1 MIDDFQEQLATKS
14 EILKDH
20 IKESAGKCT
29 RLMIILGLLPQ
40 LLVILSQIIL
50 VIYSMISK
58 NSSLILDK
66 EFLNIVLGIVPGIL
80 VDILVIIIGLKSA
93 NLSIK
98 RDIFKKVKYSKSII
112 PLGMISVGG
121 VLLVS
126 TGIYLIY
133 STIIQIIGL
142 TIPAPDF
149 TFPSS
154 MSMQVIYILYIC
166 ILGPLL
172 EEIIFR
178 GIVLK
183 SMKKHGEFTAVIFT
197 SIIFAMF
204 HLNLVQFMTP
214 LLLGILLAFVTVK
227 TDSIVP
233 AIIIHMFNNTIATV
247 ISCISGYNQILSS
260 IISTIII
267 MGGVIGL
274 IIFINKYKND
284 FKLMVRE
291 NNKIFSFKKRLG
303 YCFFNKWSIGYIIF
317 YVAFILINFIFFNI

>member
-1 MIDDFQEQLATKS
+1 MTDYFKEELATKS
-14 EILKDH
+14 EILRDH
-20 IKESAGKCT
+20 IKYSAGKCT
-29 RLMIILGLLPQ
+29 KLMIILGLLPQ
-40 LLVILSQIIL
+40 ILVILSQIIL

-58 NSSLILDK
+58 NSSYILDK
-66 EFLNIVLGIVPGIL
+66 EFLNIVLGIVPCIL
-80 VDILVIIIGLKSA
+80 VDILVIIIGLKST

-98 RDIFKKVKYSKSII
+98 RDIFKKVQYSKSII
-112 PLGMISVGG
+112 PLGMISIGG

-126 TGIYLIY
+126 TAIYLFY
-133 STIIQIIGL
+133 STIIQIVGL

-154 MSMQVIYILYIC
+154 TSMQAIYILYIC
-166 ILGPLL
+166 ILGPVL

-183 SMKKHGEFTAVIFT
+183 SMKKYGEFTAIIFT

-233 AIIIHMFNNTIATV
+233 AIVIHMFNNTVATV
-247 ISCISGYNQILSS
+247 ITCIGGYNQILSS

-284 FKLMVRE
+284 FKSMVIE
-291 NNKIFSFKKRLG
+291 NNKIFSFGKKLK
-303 YCFFNKWSIGYIIF
+303 YCFLNKWSIGYIIF